1 MSARRGT
8 GSGGL
13 LVVLARTLLA
23 CVCAIAGALL
33 DVSSARA
40 DDETVL
46 LMVPQTPEPAL
57 VELFHRVEA
66 ELRLHQ
72 FRPEV
77 LVATPGDATESLL
90 GAQASA
96 QRAFAA
102 IAIVEQAQAAML
114 HVWIVDG
121 RTGLTRQYRVTQQ
134 GGEEPVNV
142 VAVRAIDL
150 LRANRAAQ
158 QPPPSAAGEG
168 GRVPAG
174 QRAGAAGSSATAAG
188 GAATSG
194 GSFGRATAR
203 GSDPGTRA
211 APASDPQPSAATE
224 PRKAAASTPG
234 RKARASASETKA
246 RESESD
252 AAADSGATETV
263 IEDTSAP
270 ETFRYKPTLLQIATE
285 VVALSLSRRMGWSF
299 GPSVAAWLTLG
310 ERFRLGVIGV
320 APIWGATLHAPLGDP
335 AIWQELLWLEVGVV
349 LMRAGPLQLSAA
361 GGGGLHWLQAR
372 GRAAK
377 PYRSNNA
384 STWSWTASLATRAD
398 VMLAEHWSL
407 GMTLRARVFLPP
419 VEVAVESESARLATP
434 AIEGALGLSLW
445 L

>member
-1 MSARRGT
+1 
-8 GSGGL
+8 L
-13 LVVLARTLLA
+13 VLARTLLA
-23 CVCAIAGALL
+23 CVCSLAGA
-33 DVSSARA
+33 VFGTSAARA

-77 LVATPGDATESLL
+77 LVATPGDSTESLL

-114 HVWIVDG
+114 HVWIVDS

-150 LRANRAAQ
+150 LRANRTAQ
-158 QPPPSAAGEG
+158 LPPSAAGENA
-168 GRVPAG
+168 RVATG
-174 QRAGAAGSSATAAG
+174 QRASAAGSSAA
-188 GAATSG
+188 GAATSA
-194 GSFGRATAR
+194 ATP
-203 GSDPGTRA
+203 DRA
-211 APASDPQPSAATE
+211 AAGAEPSTRVAPSPADGSQPTAAAPG
-224 PRKAAASTPG
+224 PRKAAASPTGRDGQPATD
-234 RKARASASETKA
+234 RKARSVTAGKQA
-246 RESESD
+246 RETQSD
-252 AAADSGATETV
+252 AAADSGTTEVV

-270 ETFRYKPTLLQIATE
+270 ETSHYKPKLLQIATE

-299 GPSVAAWLTLG
+299 GPSIGAWLTLA
-310 ERFRLGVIGV
+310 ERLRIGMVGV
-320 APIWGATLHAPLGDP
+320 APLWGATLHAPLGDP
-335 AIWQELLWLEVGVV
+335 AVWQELLWLELSAV
-349 LMRAGPLQLSAA
+349 LLRAGPLQLSAA

-372 GRAAK
+372 GRAAM

-419 VEVAVESESARLATP
+419 VEVAVETESARLATP